1 MRENIRA
8 DLLRMLRD
16 AITAIKAENY
26 SALAELSN
34 HSIHNASIYKDAD
47 SLSTAVLL
55 YTLSKILARCKMQ
68 QPGESFCIAIAGE
81 LGKAITALERDDE
94 GGYHTRVRS
103 IFEAIA
109 KLDSKLKLYMTE
121 VITQAQIKKGSRLYE
136 HGFSLS
142 HAAALLGITQW
153 ELQSYI
159 GHTALTELPEGVK
172 VQDRLKFA
180 RELFHD

>member
-1 MRENIRA
+1 M
-8 DLLRMLRD
+8 
-16 AITAIKAENY
+16 
-26 SALAELSN
+26 
-34 HSIHNASIYKDAD
+34 
-47 SLSTAVLL
+47 LL

-68 QPGESFCIAIAGE
+68 QTGEPFCIAITGE
-81 LGKAITALERDDE
+81 LTKAMEALERNDE
-94 GGYHTRVRS
+94 VRYHTQVRS
-103 IFEAIA
+103 MFDSIA

-142 HAAALLGITQW
+142 HAAAMLGITQW

-159 GHTALTELPEGVK
+159 GHTALTELPEGIS

-180 RELFHD
+180 REVFHG